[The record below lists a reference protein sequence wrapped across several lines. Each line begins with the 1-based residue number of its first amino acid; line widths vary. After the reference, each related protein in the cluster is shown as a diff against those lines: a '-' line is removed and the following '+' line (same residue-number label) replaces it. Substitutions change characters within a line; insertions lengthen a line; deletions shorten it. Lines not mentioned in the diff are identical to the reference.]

1 MTAALAYLGPPGTFS
16 EQAAIEFD
24 PAADRVPFPTITAT
38 CESIFAADADRAILP
53 LENSLAG
60 SIGETHDLIL
70 QHHEL
75 SLAGELILPIE
86 HCLILPASAPA
97 GEIDLIISHP
107 QPLRQCHQYLQRRF
121 PGVRTEATLSTAEA
135 VAQAVQHG
143 PGAAAIAPR
152 RAAELHGGRIAETGI
167 EDDKRNATRF
177 IVLARGDAEPTGRD
191 KTTVTFSTEDRP
203 GALYS
208 ALQVFAEKGINL
220 TRIESRPAKERIGVY
235 LFLVDCDGHRRDEPF
250 AAALEELDRRVAR
263 LRVIG
268 SYPAHAP

>member
-38 CESIFAADADRAILP
+38 CEAIFAADADRAILP

-70 QHHEL
+70 QHHDL

-86 HCLILPASAPA
+86 HCLILPASAPS

-152 RAAELHGGRIAETGI
+152 RRRRAAWRPHRRNRHRGRQAQRHPLHRPRPRRRRA
-167 EDDKRNATRF
+167 
-177 IVLARGDAEPTGRD
+177 
-191 KTTVTFSTEDRP
+191 DRP
-203 GALYS
+203 R
-208 ALQVFAEKGINL
+208 Q
-220 TRIESRPAKERIGVY
+220 
-235 LFLVDCDGHRRDEPF
+235 DHRH
-250 AAALEELDRRVAR
+250 LLDRGPPGRALLRPPGLRREGHQPHPHRVAPRQGADRRLPLPGR
-263 LRVIG
+263 LRR
-268 SYPAHAP
+268 PPPR